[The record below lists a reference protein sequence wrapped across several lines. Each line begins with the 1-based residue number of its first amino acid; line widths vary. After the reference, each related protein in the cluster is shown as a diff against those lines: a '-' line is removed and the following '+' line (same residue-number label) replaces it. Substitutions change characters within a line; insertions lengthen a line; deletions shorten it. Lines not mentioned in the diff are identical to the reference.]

1 MRDLSKPDSER
12 PVYEGAD
19 DDDDDDEDNADVAD
33 DNEVVDDF
41 DRKSSFC
48 V

>member
-1 MRDLSKPDSER
+1 MRDLSKPDSEK
-12 PVYEGAD
+12 PVYEGA
-19 DDDDDDEDNADVAD
+19 DDDEDNADVAD
-33 DNEVVDDF
+33 DDEVVDDF